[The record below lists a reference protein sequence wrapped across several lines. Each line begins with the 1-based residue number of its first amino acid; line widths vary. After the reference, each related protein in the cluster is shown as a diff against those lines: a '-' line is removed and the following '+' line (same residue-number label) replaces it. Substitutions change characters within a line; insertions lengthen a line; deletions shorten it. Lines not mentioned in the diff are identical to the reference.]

1 MYSGNVECLYL
12 SVFILWR
19 GGCVCGRASF
29 LPSFLGRFENKNT
42 KVEIKH
48 RQNNTLNIYVRR
60 LQNSYSHQYLQEEGL
75 KIKPLIW
82 YPQIRCTLA
91 EFTPQDKA
99 GLSIHPTHMATHI
112 TCDQTVSDTPSI
124 IEHES
129 IFQCHTHTCCTY
141 RVCRCTA
148 RVLYHSTMSV
158 HPGICL
164 HCTHICHTYHRTS
177 RLHLSLHE
185 TGDPCPHPGATRRG
199 DNATGSQIVVN
210 PAS

>member
-1 MYSGNVECLYL
+1 MFHGLSACIYLVARRLCL
-12 SVFILWR
+12 WK
-19 GGCVCGRASF
+19 SF
-29 LPSFLGRFENKNT
+29 HPSFLGCFENKNA
-42 KVEIKH
+42 KLEIIH
-48 RQNNTLNIYVRR
+48 RQNNLKYTWNIHVSRV
-60 LQNSYSHQYLQEEGL
+60 QNSYSHQYLQEERL
-75 KIKPLIW
+75 KIKRLIW
-82 YPQIRCTLA
+82 YPQMRCTLA

-129 IFQCHTHTCCTY
+129 IFQCHTHICCTY